1 MKITRNE
8 IIIYSPSFFFKFIW
22 IFMEEHKRRNLA
34 ECVQFSFPVSEQIQE
49 KKVQTLSKDT
59 NMYTLGT
66 NMYFFK
72 VLICT
77 FKLLICTIYR

>member
-1 MKITRNE
+1 
-8 IIIYSPSFFFKFIW
+8 
-22 IFMEEHKRRNLA
+22 MEEHKRRNLA

-66 NMYFFK
+66 NMYFFYMY
-72 VLICT
+72 I
-77 FKLLICTIYR
+77 